1 MGRGRNKSAKKWR
14 AKVARVAKN
23 VAVKNQETK
32 YYEWT
37 GVNNSVGGSGA
48 IIPLFS
54 NSGSSSGATIPFS
67 DLPLDN
73 IDQGTAKNQRLGTQI
88 TLKGLHLRMRLEQDP
103 NNTFYTQVRVI
114 LGWLDP
120 NFGSV
125 SLANIFNLPTLPGN
139 NVVQAFIK
147 GPTHENTVFRKVLVD
162 RLINLPVQNTAFGAT
177 TAVQSLI
184 SRVVKVNVPFHNKK
198 YQFISGTAGIN
209 GEHEDLW
216 LFVTAYSPGQG
227 STVQVANM
235 GINGRVYYKDG

>member
-1 MGRGRNKSAKKWR
+1 MGRRRNKSAKKWR

-23 VAVKNQETK
+23 VTIRNQETK

-37 GVNNSVGGSGA
+37 GVNSTVGGTGA
-48 IIPLFS
+48 LIPLFS

-73 IDQGTAKNQRLGTQI
+73 IDQGPGKNQRLGTQI
-88 TLKGLHLRMRLEQDP
+88 TLKGLHMRMRFVQDP
-103 NNTFYTQVRVI
+103 NNVFFTQVRVV

-125 SLANIFNLPTLPGN
+125 SLSNIFNLPTLPGN
-139 NVVQAFIK
+139 DVIQAFIK

-162 RLINLPVQNTAFGAT
+162 RVINLPVQNAVPGAST
-177 TAVQSLI
+177 GVQALLSKT
-184 SRVVKVNVPFHNKK
+184 VKINVPFHNKK
-198 YQFISGTAGIN
+198 YQYISGTIGVN

-216 LFVTAYSPGQG
+216 LFVTAVGVGQAN
-227 STVQVANM
+227 TVQVANM